1 MSNNRAGKRCRPTSG
16 GLTALMHVITIDDEQ
31 TAIREIKKST
41 TLDAQDAEG
50 RTALMP
56 VTPVCGTSANA
67 QF

>member
-1 MSNNRAGKRCRPTSG
+1 
-16 GLTALMHVITIDDEQ
+16 MHAITIDDEQ

-56 VTPVCGTSANA
+56 VTPVCGTPANA
-67 QF
+67 RFLAEPSV